1 MPLIL
6 ALRSAIPVHHTATTD
21 TEWDVNENVT
31 RCPADADHLKEL
43 FAWRS
48 ADGDPDVKG
57 SYKFAHHMV
66 DGEGNVHDA
75 NQGACSSAIGY
86 LNRDKSSSGY
96 PDIPDGDRQGVWDH
110 LAAHLRD
117 ANAHVEGYEPPGLRG
132 IGGAFEERAAFT
144 GAHLELRAAA
154 AEGRMPT
161 IVGHA
166 AVYNQWSQDLG
177 GFKERVMPGA
187 FSKAMNGGDIRALFN
202 HDPNFLLGRTSSG
215 TLELTDEKKG
225 LHFEA
230 SPPDTQTIRDL
241 VIAPMTPRNGGTTA
255 DLNQCSFAFLP
266 VEDEW
271 RAPKMTDG
279 LYERDLHEVQLFD
292 VSAVTFPAY
301 DQTDVGLR
309 SRIAG
314 ALGLDLPSLT
324 SFFAR
329 TFRGTALD
337 DRDVVLVRD
346 TVAIL
351 RSYLPPDANGGE
363 PSGAN
368 AGKASRTGKQA
379 SRARLLREFEHHL
392 RVDGVSI

>member
-1 MPLIL
+1 MPVIL
-6 ALRSAIPVHHTATTD
+6 ALRSAIAVHHTATTD
-21 TEWDVNENVT
+21 AAWDVNAMMSSCT
-31 RCPADADHLKEL
+31 ADAAHLRAMS
-43 FAWRS
+43 AWVDPEGN
-48 ADGDPDVKG
+48 ADAKG

-66 DGEGNVHDA
+66 DGEGNVGDA
-75 NQGACSSAIGY
+75 NDGACSSGIGY
-86 LNRDKSSSGY
+86 LNRDKSSASA
-96 PDIPDGDRQGVWDH
+96 PKIPDGDRQGVWDH

-117 ANAHVEGYEPPGLRG
+117 ANKADPEYEPPGLRG

-154 AEGRMPT
+154 EGQMPK

-187 FSKAMNGGDIRALFN
+187 FLKTMDGGDQRALFN
-202 HDPNFLLGRTSSG
+202 HDPNFLLGRTKSG
-215 TLELTDEKKG
+215 TLTLADEKKG

-271 RAPKMTDG
+271 RAPKLTDG
-279 LYERDLHEVQLFD
+279 LYERDLHEVVLFD

-309 SRIAG
+309 SRLAG

-329 TFRGTALD
+329 TFRGTAMDEKDL
-337 DRDVVLVRD
+337 VLVRD
-346 TVAIL
+346 TVTIL
-351 RSYLPPDANGGE
+351 RSYLPPDANGDE

-368 AGKASRTGKQA
+368 AGKASLTGKQA